1 MMAASM
7 RFKLTLAY
15 DGRAFQGWQSQ
26 PNGQGVQ
33 QTIESTVAR
42 IADGEAV
49 RVHGAGRTDRGVH
62 ATGQVAHF
70 DAPERLDMNAGA
82 WFRALNTNL
91 PKQVRVMECALVDDS
106 FNAQFDATGK
116 HYEYRI
122 CRLQALPPLELGLAW
137 HVPWRMDLA
146 LLERACQELIGEH
159 DFTAFSAKRKD
170 GRELIPGFS
179 QRTISSINL
188 EEHAGMLSLHFR
200 GNSFLYKMVRLLTG
214 SALRVAL
221 GRQPLSWLETL
232 LHDPQGQKSQYVAP
246 AGGLYLRA
254 VEYAPGNHKTT
265 GPLPVPLLEV

>member
-1 MMAASM
+1 V
-7 RFKLTLAY
+7 RFKLTIAY

-26 PNGQGVQ
+26 PSGRGVQ
-33 QTIESTVAR
+33 QTLESTVAQ
-42 IADGEAV
+42 IADGVAV

-70 DAPERLDMNAGA
+70 DAPECLEMNAGA

-91 PKQVRVMECALVDDS
+91 PPQVRVMACEAVERA

-137 HVPWRMDLA
+137 HVPWRMDLD
-146 LLERACQELIGEH
+146 LLNQACQEMIGEH
-159 DFTAFSAKRKD
+159 DFTAFSANRRD

-179 QRTISSINL
+179 KRTISSIKI
-188 EEHAGMLSLHFR
+188 EEQAGMLSLHFR
-200 GNSFLYKMVRLLTG
+200 GSSFLYKMVRLLTG

-221 GRQPLSWLETL
+221 GRQPLGWLQKL
-232 LHDPQGQKSQYVAP
+232 LHDPQGQKSQHVAP
-246 AGGLYLRA
+246 AGGLYLRE
-254 VEYAPGNHKTT
+254 VEYSGANKKAT
-265 GPLPVPLLEV
+265 GPLPVPLLEE